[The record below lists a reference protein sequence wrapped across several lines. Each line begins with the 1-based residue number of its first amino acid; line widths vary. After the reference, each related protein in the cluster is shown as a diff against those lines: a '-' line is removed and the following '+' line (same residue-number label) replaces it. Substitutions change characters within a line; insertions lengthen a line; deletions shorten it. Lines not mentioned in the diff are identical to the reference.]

1 MTYMDKFTFVHWN
14 IIGLLSYLSV
24 VPFSGVDILFSCF
37 LTLITYF
44 AKEVAWSAVHINL
57 SFVLSACFQVP
68 VLLKVHL
75 FWSFLQLYIEVLY
88 LVFSDQSLECFHCFT
103 IGHCYLK
110 DLYFFI
116 IESLGYQFILS
127 SFKNIIIGMKFN
139 LYTSN
144 SLFFISKI
152 GFDKSLFEIL
162 INTFIFFVSFQIFCF
177 FRGNNTSNY
186 LLLGS
191 LCLRFHLNKPYLL
204 LMTSIHF
211 QSNKPIVNNFHI
223 NSY

>member
-152 GFDKSLFEIL
+152 GFDRVSSRFLSTLSFSLWAFKFFASSEVIIL
-162 INTFIFFVSFQIFCF
+162 QTICCLGLCVFVFI
-177 FRGNNTSNY
+177 
-186 LLLGS
+186 
-191 LCLRFHLNKPYLL
+191 
-204 LMTSIHF
+204 
-211 QSNKPIVNNFHI
+211 
-223 NSY
+223 